1 MAKVDLLSLQKNVIS
16 RDLRGKYILLAG
28 APKIL
33 GL

>member
-1 MAKVDLLSLQKNVIS
+1 MAIDILALQPNVIS
-16 RDLRGKYILLAG
+16 KNLLGKYILLAG

>member
-1 MAKVDLLSLQKNVIS
+1 MGINILTLQPNVIS
-16 RDLRGKYILLAG
+16 RDLHGKYILLAG

>member
-1 MAKVDLLSLQKNVIS
+1 MGIDILSLQPNVSS